1 MPPRITTPQ
10 PPIPSPRCGPP
21 DTGITSGAS
30 GRGEAPG
37 PSIGSGSS
45 AGIPAPITGSGACGG
60 GGAGPGVLRRP
71 GRQSAV
77 APPPASLPPLPARV
91 RERVLAQAGASRCA
105 PAVAWVTVTVEPGA
119 VQALLAAER
128 TAAPARVHS

>member
-1 MPPRITTPQ
+1 RPAAAPRIPGSRLAL
-10 PPIPSPRCGPP
+10 P
-21 DTGITSGAS
+21 GA
-30 GRGEAPG
+30 
-37 PSIGSGSS
+37 
-45 AGIPAPITGSGACGG
+45 
-60 GGAGPGVLRRP
+60 VRRP

-128 TAAPARVHS
+128 TAAPARVHSSPARPATAQAPPQ